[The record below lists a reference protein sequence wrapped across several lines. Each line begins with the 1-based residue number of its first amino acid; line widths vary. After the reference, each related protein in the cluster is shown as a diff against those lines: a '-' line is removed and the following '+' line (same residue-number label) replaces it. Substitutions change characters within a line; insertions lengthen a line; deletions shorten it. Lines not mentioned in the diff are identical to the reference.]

1 MILQFVGELEM
12 PLIQGDGDMW
22 NSASTLGVITN
33 LFTDT
38 GVILGI
44 VIGSITTTVIALMG
58 LYFAYDKLCRY
69 VFDSWAG
76 DRYSRRARMGQADEH
91 EHDYSLWRRG
101 M

>member
-1 MILQFVGELEM
+1 
-12 PLIQGDGDMW
+12 MW
-22 NSASTLGVITN
+22 NSASTLGVITTI
-33 LFTDT
+33 FTDT

-58 LYFAYDKLCRY
+58 LYFAYEKLCRY

-76 DRYSRRARMGQADEH
+76 DRYSRRERLGQTGQDHER